1 MNWKELWPF
10 RHLLG
15 NDGTSPAALALYS
28 AAVLQ
33 ARRPEFYTEF
43 AVADTLDGRFDMI
56 TLHVYLVLR
65 RLRAEGAASR
75 PLSQVLADLMFDDM
89 DQSLRELGVGD
100 MGVGKRVRRMAEA
113 FYGRVAAYD
122 LAMQGAMSGEAGAVE
137 SALAR
142 NVYRGAPPEAALL
155 ERLAGYVRRQAAA
168 LEAQAYADLAAGRVV
183 FAEP

>member
-10 RHLLG
+10 RRLLA
-15 NDGTSPAALALYS
+15 GTGTAQAALALYS

-33 ARRPEFYTEF
+33 ARRPEFYVDF
-43 AVADTLDGRFDMI
+43 GVADSLDGRFDMI

-65 RLRAEGAASR
+65 RLRAAGAAAQ

-122 LAMQGAMSGEAGAVE
+122 QALSGEAGAIE

-142 NVYRGAPPEAALL
+142 NIYRGNPPAAPILQ
-155 ERLAGYVRRQAAA
+155 RLAGYVRRQETA
-168 LEAQAYADLAAGRVV
+168 LDTQAFADLAAGRVL
-183 FAEP
+183 FADP